1 MDAKAHKAYM
11 TTVSKKRPQRIAFKK
26 TESNPGLYKGAPQE
40 SKIESPG
47 VAQMARNL
55 LSAARAIGKDGVKPA
70 SKEER
75 ARRLEICRKCEF
87 IDKPNTKLERCLKCG
102 CVLAFKSALN
112 ALHCPLEKW

>member
-1 MDAKAHKAYM
+1 MDAREQGASM
-11 TTVSKKRPQRIAFKK
+11 TTGSRVRRQRIGFKK
-26 TESNPGLYKGAPQE
+26 AATNPGLYKGAPQE
-40 SKIESPG
+40 SKPEAPG

-75 ARRLEICRKCEF
+75 ARRLEICRKCEH

-112 ALHCPLEKW
+112 ALHCPLSKW

>member
-1 MDAKAHKAYM
+1 MDAKEQGASM
-11 TTVSKKRPQRIAFKK
+11 TTGSKIRRQRIGFKK
-26 TESNPGLYKGAPQE
+26 AATNPGLYKGAPQE

-87 IDKPNTKLERCLKCG
+87 IDQPNTKLERCLKCG